1 MEVVTEGKEL
11 CVHLHIEHRQGRLH
25 DGRGRGGGRG
35 QRLWGEVTERREEEE
50 EEGGQQDQGSV
61 QVRRDCGGVRGGG
74 AGQVWGPDGEK
85 NVRAL

>member
-1 MEVVTEGKEL
+1 MEVVSEGKEL
-11 CVHLHIEHRQGRLH
+11 CVHLHMEHRQGRLH

-35 QRLWGEVTERREEEE
+35 QRLWGEVTERREEED

-74 AGQVWGPDGEK
+74 AWQV
-85 NVRAL
+85 

>member
-11 CVHLHIEHRQGRLH
+11 CVHLHMEHRQGRLH

-74 AGQVWGPDGEK
+74 AWQV
-85 NVRAL
+85 